1 MTTVE
6 LSVAAISERAG
17 VIVEDYERFVDAIAV
32 NSAQRSQRKLAARR
46 FLERHPDLNGWMTR
60 PTPVRLLDAHRL
72 KAWPWL
78 TWLFVDR
85 RVRPDL
91 ALLLAKP
98 PGVDVGLWWTIG
110 HADDVTAARRT
121 ADGLGWSPNWTR
133 QVLRH
138 TAPVLCLWLD
148 KGLCE
153 LSDRDF
159 DTAAIEADRVNVAAS
174 TAGRFTIRA
183 AALRQ
188 ICFQQGRVNRPPHDP
203 RPPARTAVEHAADIA
218 QPEIRRDV
226 IRYAEHI
233 TTTLRPT
240 TGKGRIKA
248 IRVLCDWLTDH
259 HPDVSRLD
267 QLDRSRHIEP
277 FLAWARTRPWRGA
290 NGADKTVGLTV
301 FHQDV
306 IDLRVFFDDI
316 AEWGWPT
323 APQRRLLFTGDIP
336 RMPEAM
342 PRALPPHV
350 DRTVMAAVTTLE
362 DRFARVGIGLLR
374 ATGMRVGELLDLEL
388 DCIVDFANRGTW
400 LRVPIGKLG
409 TERMVPLDPETIEL
423 FDEWTAHRGPHR
435 SLPHPRDGHL
445 ADFVFCERGRR
456 LGKHRLSQGLHAAVA
471 ESGLTDPGGRPLRIT
486 LHQLRHTFG
495 TSLVNAGM
503 NLPAL
508 MALLGHVTPEM
519 TLRYAKLSSP
529 TIRDAY
535 NTAMTKVKGRRPLF
549 VIPAGANIAIP
560 SKIDWLHSEMLK
572 TRVAHGFCSRD
583 PIAGACGYA
592 NICEQCDNFVP
603 DPART
608 DVLTGQLADV
618 TALRD
623 DAHQRG
629 WTDEAAR
636 HDRVAHSLEQHI
648 RRLDRRPTDD

>member
-1 MTTVE
+1 MTALPAVTVAPID
-6 LSVAAISERAG
+6 LIG
-17 VIVEDYERFVDAIAV
+17 DYEHFVDSIEL
-32 NSAQRSQRKLAARR
+32 NSEQRSQRKLAARR
-46 FLERHPDLNGWMTR
+46 FVDRHGDLHAWMAR
-60 PTPVRLLDAHRL
+60 PTSTRLIDLHRL

-78 TWLFVDR
+78 TWLLVDR
-85 RVRPDL
+85 RLRPDL
-91 ALLLAKP
+91 ELLLAKP
-98 PGVDVGLWWTIG
+98 GGVDVGLWWTL
-110 HADDVTAARRT
+110 ANETDVCAARETAA
-121 ADGLGWSPNWTR
+121 ALGWSPNWIR

-148 KGLCE
+148 KFLTE
-153 LSDRDF
+153 LTDGDF
-159 DTAAIEADRVNVAAS
+159 NTAVAEAGRVNVTTS
-174 TAGRFTIRA
+174 TADRFVRRT

-188 ICFQQGRVNRPPHDP
+188 ICFQQGHVDQPPRDP
-203 RPPARTAVEHAADIA
+203 RPPARTSVDHAADVA
-218 QPEIRRDV
+218 QPAIRRDV
-226 IRYAEHI
+226 VRYAQHI
-233 TTTLRPT
+233 TTTLRPM

-248 IRVLCDWLTDH
+248 IRVLCDWLADQ

-267 QLDRSRHIEP
+267 QLDRSKHIEP

-290 NGADKTVGLTV
+290 NGAAKTVGMTV

-323 APQRRLLFTGDIP
+323 APQRRLIFLGDIP
-336 RMPEAM
+336 RLPEAL
-342 PRALPPHV
+342 PRALAPDV
-350 DRTVMAAVTTLE
+350 DRTVMAAVARL
-362 DRFARVGIGLLR
+362 DDQFARVGIGLLR

-388 DCIVDFANRGTW
+388 DCIVDFDSRGTW
-400 LRVPIGKLG
+400 LRVPLGKLG

-423 FDEWTAHRGPHR
+423 FDEWTSRRGPHR

-471 ESGLTDPGGRPLRIT
+471 DACLTDRAGRPLRVT

-519 TLRYAKLSSP
+519 SLRYAKLSSP

-535 NTAMTKVKGRRPLF
+535 NSAMTKVKGRRPLF
-549 VIPAGANIAIP
+549 VIPAGSSTAIP
-560 SKIDWLHSEMLK
+560 AKVDWLHNEMLK

-583 PIAGACGYA
+583 PVAGACGYA

-603 DPART
+603 DPQRA
-608 DVLTGQLADV
+608 DILAGQLADV
-618 TALRD
+618 TELRD
-623 DAHQRG
+623 DAQARG
-629 WTDEAAR
+629 WTDETAR
-636 HDRVAHSLEQHI
+636 HERVATALERHL
-648 RRLDRRPTDD
+648 RRIDRRPTND